1 MTAAEHGTLFR
12 KMGSPISYLSIYHV
26 NIKQSVNTCT
36 ESAQIGLH
44 TAYCILRPT
53 ILSSSHPLQASCCVA
68 LPHFCTILGIRP
80 SISSPPWQCS
90 VPYTNICN
98 RGVENIY
105 CRSCSLVK
113 SICHAKVKLISA
125 R

>member
-44 TAYCILRPT
+44 TAYCMGTSKYDAITLRDIFTPPPL
-53 ILSSSHPLQASCCVA
+53 LSYCV
-68 LPHFCTILGIRP
+68 IIRRT
-80 SISSPPWQCS
+80 SGWW
-90 VPYTNICN
+90 
-98 RGVENIY
+98 
-105 CRSCSLVK
+105 
-113 SICHAKVKLISA
+113 
-125 R
+125 